1 MVVKTTVALTTN
13 LEVAM
18 NDFGKEFSIIHRYSR
33 VYMSKMLM
41 EYNIP
46 GRAVP
51 YFMEICAYPGIS
63 QEQIAKN
70 LRIDKGA
77 VARTVKAMVDA
88 GVVERR
94 QNPEDKRGYQLYPTD
109 KMKKINMKNEEA
121 REKLN
126 KVLTEGMSEGEIQ
139 ICRMLLQKMAEN
151 LINAVSGDTEL
162 RAHEAMIEG
171 KISKD
176 IRRKLREER

>member
-51 YFMEICAYPGIS
+51 YFM
-63 QEQIAKN
+63 
-70 LRIDKGA
+70 
-77 VARTVKAMVDA
+77 
-88 GVVERR
+88 
-94 QNPEDKRGYQLYPTD
+94 
-109 KMKKINMKNEEA
+109 
-121 REKLN
+121 
-126 KVLTEGMSEGEIQ
+126 
-139 ICRMLLQKMAEN
+139 
-151 LINAVSGDTEL
+151 
-162 RAHEAMIEG
+162 
-171 KISKD
+171 
-176 IRRKLREER
+176 